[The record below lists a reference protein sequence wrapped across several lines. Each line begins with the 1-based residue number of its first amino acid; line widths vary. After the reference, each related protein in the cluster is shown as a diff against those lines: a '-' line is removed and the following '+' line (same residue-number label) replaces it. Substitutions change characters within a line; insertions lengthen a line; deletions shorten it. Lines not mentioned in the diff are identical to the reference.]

1 MIPRIAVLDLGTN
14 TFNLLIAEPGQSSFT
29 VLYKAETFVHIGEE
43 GLERIGDKAFQRAL
57 EQIRKYS
64 EVIKEYEVSK
74 IIGFGTAA
82 MRRASNGGDLEKAI
96 KSICPMELRR
106 ISGDEEAELIFL
118 GVRQAITLD
127 WQPVLIMDIGGGST
141 ECIVADKDRIFW
153 KESFPVGASVLKQKF
168 HHSEPISVAE
178 VQALKKYLDEELAP
192 LLQQLDLLKPKKL
205 IGASGSF
212 DTFAAIVSHACDHIS
227 SAEENSFQITAS
239 QFQTVKQK
247 IVRGNLEE
255 RLTIPG
261 MISFRAPMIVVA
273 AILTEFVMEKSGFH
287 DVTQSAYALK
297 EGAMWKMISAKDNW
311 L

>member
-14 TFNLLIAEPGQSSFT
+14 TFNLLIAEVSRSSFA

-43 GLERIGDKAFQRAL
+43 GLDRIGDNAFQRAL
-57 EQIRKYS
+57 EQIRKYQ
-64 EVIKEYEVSK
+64 EVIKKYEVSK

-82 MRRASNGGDLEKAI
+82 MRRASNGEELEKAI

-118 GVRQAITLD
+118 GVRQAVPLYT
-127 WQPVLIMDIGGGST
+127 QPVLIMDIGGGST
-141 ECIVADKDRIFW
+141 EFIVADKDHIFW
-153 KESFPVGASVLKQKF
+153 KQSFPVGASVLKQKF
-168 HHSEPISVAE
+168 HHHEPIAPEE
-178 VQALKKYLDEELAP
+178 VQALKNYLGEELAS
-192 LLQQLDLLKPKKL
+192 LVKQLRLFQPKKL

-212 DTFAAIVSHACDHIS
+212 DTFASIVAYAFDHHIFP
-227 SAEENSFQITAS
+227 AEKTSFQITAS

-247 IVRGNLEE
+247 IIAGNLQE
-255 RLTIPG
+255 RLAIPG

-273 AILTEFVMEKSGFH
+273 AILTDFVMEISRLH

-297 EGAMWKMISAKDNW
+297 EGAMWKMVPGKDM
-311 L
+311 